1 MRQRFSGGRLI
12 GRSASVVVAV
22 CLAWCATTAA
32 AAAGA
37 ESNERA
43 SADFQLQGEYVGDA
57 GGGGHKL
64 GAQVV
69 ALGDE
74 KFQAALLPGGLPGEG
89 WDGKTRAE
97 MKGQRKGR
105 QVALSGDGYQAA
117 VDGETLAGTGAG
129 GQKFTLKKVHR
140 ESPAR
145 GAKPPAGATVL
156 FAKGGNTNAWQDA
169 KLSGE
174 GYLLAG
180 ATTKQPV
187 KDFTMHVEFRIPFR
201 PASTDQARGNSGV
214 YIQRRYEVQIL
225 DSFGL
230 PAVFNGCG
238 SLYRQRT
245 PDLNMTYPP
254 GAWQTYD
261 IDFTAAKWDGTKKT
275 KNAVITVKQNGVT
288 IHDHVE
294 ITAKTG
300 AGQAEG
306 PEPLPIWLQE
316 HGSPVEYDNI
326 WIVEKKGA
334 GK

>member
-1 MRQRFSGGRLI
+1 MRKRNRIDGT
-12 GRSASVVVAV
+12 AVATMFT
-22 CLAWCATTAA
+22 CLVLLAGTAR
-32 AAAGA
+32 AAGQREGGA
-37 ESNERA
+37 NA
-43 SADFQLQGEYVGDA
+43 PQTGADFKLQGEYVGEA
-57 GGGGHKL
+57 GGQKL

-69 ALGDE
+69 ALGEDR
-74 KFQAALLPGGLPGEG
+74 FVAAFLPGGLPGEG

-97 MKGQRKGR
+97 AKGQRQGQ
-105 QVALSGDGYQAA
+105 QVSLSGAGYQAT
-117 VDGETLAGTGAG
+117 VDGETLTGTGGKDGG

-140 ESPAR
+140 ESPAK

-156 FAKGGNTNAWQDA
+156 FTKGGKTDHWNDA
-169 KLSGE
+169 KLSPE

-180 ATTKQPV
+180 AMTKAPV
-187 KDFTMHVEFRIPFR
+187 KDFTLHVEFRIPFR

-238 SLYRQRT
+238 SLYRQRQ

-254 GAWQTYD
+254 GAWQTYH
-261 IDFTAAKWDGTKKT
+261 IDFTAARWDGPKKT
-275 KNAVITVKQNGVT
+275 KNAVITIKHNGVT

-294 ITAKTG
+294 VTAKTG
-300 AGQAEG
+300 AGQPEG

-316 HGSPVEYDNI
+316 HGSPVEYDNV
-326 WIVEKKGA
+326 WIVEKK
-334 GK
+334 

>member
-1 MRQRFSGGRLI
+1 MRKWNEVGGAVTI
-12 GRSASVVVAV
+12 GMVA
-22 CLAWCATTAA
+22 CLALSVGITFATQRSNGGANSSD
-32 AAAGA
+32 AGA
-37 ESNERA
+37 
-43 SADFQLQGEYVGDA
+43 DFKLQGEYVGEA
-57 GGGGHKL
+57 GGKKL

-69 ALGDE
+69 ALGDD
-74 KFQAALLPGGLPGEG
+74 KFMAAFLPGGLPGDG
-89 WDGKTRAE
+89 WDGKTRVE
-97 MKGQRKGR
+97 VKGQRDG
-105 QVALSGDGYQAA
+105 QHVALAGGGYEVMA
-117 VDGETLAGTGAG
+117 DGETLTGAGAG
-129 GQKFTLKKVHR
+129 GQKVALKKVHR

-145 GAKPPAGATVL
+145 GAKPPQGATVL
-156 FAKGGNTNAWQDA
+156 FSKGGRTDHWNDA
-169 KLSGE
+169 KLSPE

-180 ATTKQPV
+180 AMTKEPV
-187 KDFTMHVEFRIPFR
+187 RDFVMHVEFRIPFR

-214 YIQRRYEVQIL
+214 YVQRRYEVQIL

-261 IDFTAAKWDGTKKT
+261 IDFSAARWDGAKKT
-275 KNAVITVKQNGVT
+275 KNAVITVKHNGVT

-300 AGQAEG
+300 AGQPEG

-326 WIVEKKGA
+326 WIVEKK
-334 GK
+334 